1 MGEKLKQFFN
11 LGFSD
16 ENISKYDLSLAE
28 ENLKALTK
36 QAFVGGLFWGI
47 GMCALNLI
55 HGASIA
61 TAMAFLM
68 YIVMFFVIRFAAGKV
83 LKNEKKWIMGTHVL
97 IVLYALNWYSLA
109 VCSDLFTQKIDY
121 SGLMCFSFL
130 VLVCMFDNH
139 PVDSLCVAA
148 LAVVAIAVSKV
159 PWMSSSYIVTDMIFC
174 GISIVL
180 GITISWNKSRSKIAQ
195 LRYIGSYKAMG
206 IVYER
211 AYYVNLV
218 TRKSVAVQGFG
229 TVYEK
234 SKQISDA
241 EEIKRMIA
249 ENYVLPEDRQR
260 YLDFTDFNT
269 VEERLAGG
277 DKIEMQYKN
286 QKGAWHKICIFA
298 ESRDQG
304 TGRLN
309 AVVFLVRNI
318 DEQKRKELAYEE
330 KLHET
335 TEEALRANSSKTD
348 FLRRISHDI
357 RTPINGIRGMV
368 EIGNHFPEDM
378 EKQAECR
385 EKISSASGFL
395 LDLVNDVLDMSKLES
410 GEIILENQPFD
421 LRELIDSI
429 CNVTETQAL
438 EHGLTFSKNEIMLEH
453 DHLVGSPVHI
463 RQILVNL
470 ISNAVKYNRNHG
482 FVCFSY
488 EELVGKME
496 TDQTVVRF
504 VCQDTGIGMSE
515 EFQTQMFEAFTR
527 ENNETA
533 IKGTGLGLSIVKKL
547 VDKMHGEIQVQS
559 AKGVGTT
566 ITVELPLKICAVTE
580 ADAEKTEEKQWSVN
594 GQKIL
599 VVEDND
605 LNMEI
610 AEFILSSEGAQV
622 VKAWNGREAVDIFE
636 KSDPGEY
643 DVILMDLM
651 MPIMGGL
658 TATKVIRGMERSD
671 AKEIPIIAMTANAFS
686 DDIEHC
692 KESGMNAHV
701 AKPIDTALLIRT
713 IAECVEERKTL
724 YKNMDFS

>member
-1 MGEKLKQFFN
+1 M
-11 LGFSD
+11 
-16 ENISKYDLSLAE
+16 
-28 ENLKALTK
+28 
-36 QAFVGGLFWGI
+36 
-47 GMCALNLI
+47 
-55 HGASIA
+55 
-61 TAMAFLM
+61 
-68 YIVMFFVIRFAAGKV
+68 
-83 LKNEKKWIMGTHVL
+83 
-97 IVLYALNWYSLA
+97 
-109 VCSDLFTQKIDY
+109 
-121 SGLMCFSFL
+121 
-130 VLVCMFDNH
+130 
-139 PVDSLCVAA
+139 
-148 LAVVAIAVSKV
+148 
-159 PWMSSSYIVTDMIFC
+159 
-174 GISIVL
+174 
-180 GITISWNKSRSKIAQ
+180 
-195 LRYIGSYKAMG
+195 
-206 IVYER
+206 
-211 AYYVNLV
+211 
-218 TRKSVAVQGFG
+218 
-229 TVYEK
+229 
-234 SKQISDA
+234 
-241 EEIKRMIA
+241 
-249 ENYVLPEDRQR
+249 
-260 YLDFTDFNT
+260 
-269 VEERLAGG
+269 
-277 DKIEMQYKN
+277 
-286 QKGAWHKICIFA
+286 
-298 ESRDQG
+298 
-304 TGRLN
+304 N

-421 LRELIDSI
+421 LRELINSI

-438 EHGLTFSKNEIMLEH
+438 EHGLIFSKNEIMLEH

-488 EELVGKME
+488 EELAGKME

-515 EFQTQMFEAFTR
+515 EFQLQMFEAFTR
-527 ENNETA
+527 ENSETA

-547 VDKMHGEIQVQS
+547 VDKMNGEIQVQS

-580 ADAEKTEEKQWSVN
+580 ADAEKAEEKQWSIN

-610 AEFILSSEGAQV
+610 AEFMLSSEGAQV
-622 VKAWNGREAVDIFE
+622 VKAWNGRSFE
-636 KSDPGEY
+636 E
-643 DVILMDLM
+643 
-651 MPIMGGL
+651 
-658 TATKVIRGMERSD
+658 
-671 AKEIPIIAMTANAFS
+671 
-686 DDIEHC
+686 
-692 KESGMNAHV
+692 
-701 AKPIDTALLIRT
+701 
-713 IAECVEERKTL
+713 
-724 YKNMDFS
+724 